1 MIGEVCSHNFFCVVP
16 PVGPTLELEILNG
29 TGNTSDED
37 VTRVLAVI
45 GSRVAMSC
53 KMTEAYTNNL
63 RMYWS
68 SAFFVRVS
76 ATEVHLV
83 IDEVDRNDNRTYY
96 CHAINDVNA
105 TLRSVN
111 LIVGSVPEPFQ
122 IIVTSSS
129 TILTVMWQDEN
140 NTTHND
146 NIIAYYVKYRSTND
160 SIHNNSMVKKIASS
174 VQTVTF
180 RNVKPGV
187 EYAVTVWSENIFGNS
202 SANNEVLVVTSG
214 TYITP

>member
-1 MIGEVCSHNFFCVVP
+1 M
-16 PVGPTLELEILNG
+16 GPTLELEILNG

-45 GSRVAMSC
+45 GSRVAISC
-53 KMTEAYTNNL
+53 KMTEAYTDGNL
-63 RMYWS
+63 QVYWS
-68 SAFFVRVS
+68 NVTFENVS
-76 ATEVHLV
+76 FTEVHLV
-83 IDEVDRNDNRTYY
+83 IDEVDRNDNGTYY
-96 CHAINDVNA
+96 CHAVNDVNA

-111 LIVGSVPEPFQ
+111 LIVGSIPEPFQ
-122 IIVTSSS
+122 IIATSSS
-129 TILTVMWQDEN
+129 TTLTVMWQDEN

-202 SANNEVLVVTSG
+202 SASNEVLVVTPG
-214 TYITP
+214 T